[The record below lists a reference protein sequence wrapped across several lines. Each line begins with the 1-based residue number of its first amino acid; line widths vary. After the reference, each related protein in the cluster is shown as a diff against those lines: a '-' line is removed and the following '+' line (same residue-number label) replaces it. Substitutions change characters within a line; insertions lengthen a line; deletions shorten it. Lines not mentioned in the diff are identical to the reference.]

1 MHQERHHQHVPRRKW
16 GQSAA
21 GHAEPHRAFGMS
33 RPAEHTSAVK
43 AVDHPEAG
51 TLVFDATLL
60 PLPELPGHH
69 LILRHPRPS
78 TDTQGRLE
86 QLMGTHSLV
95 VSHPG

>member
-1 MHQERHHQHVPRRKW
+1 
-16 GQSAA
+16 
-21 GHAEPHRAFGMS
+21 MS
-33 RPAEHTSAVK
+33 RPTEHTSAVK

-51 TLVFDATLL
+51 TLVFGATLL

-69 LILRHPRPS
+69 LILRNPRPS